1 MFIQVIQG
9 RAADAEGLRRQVERW
24 QEEVRPGAAG
34 YLGATGGI
42 ADDGAVILL
51 ARFESQEAAQAN
63 SDRPEQG
70 AWWGETA
77 KCFDGDAM
85 FRDCTDVETTLA
97 GGSDKAGFVQVMQG
111 WVNNRARLQEL
122 EARFMPQLAE
132 LRPDL
137 IGSVRAWDGDHYTEA
152 IYFTSEAEARKG
164 EASMTEEMPDELQ
177 EYLSLAQDLTYMDLK
192 EPWLFSA

>member
-24 QEEVRPGAAG
+24 QEEVRPGAVG

-42 ADDGAVILL
+42 ADDGSVILL

-63 SDRPEQG
+63 SDRAEQG
-70 AWWGETA
+70 AWWSETA
-77 KCFDGDAM
+77 KCFDGDVM
-85 FRDCTDVETTLA
+85 FRDCADVETTLA
-97 GGSDKAGFVQVMQG
+97 GGSDAAGFVQVMQG
-111 WVNNRARLQEL
+111 WVTNRARLQEL
-122 EARFMPQLAE
+122 EAGFMPQLAE